1 MKAYQAL
8 AAMVLGLTAVAAQ
21 AQMTPVG
28 LWKSVDDKSGEAK
41 SEIRVAEND
50 GVVTVEETRLEGLRD
65 HIVLPVSHTGMLMSD
80 PVAAQTAAF
89 LRRGAFDR

>member
-8 AAMVLGLTAVAAQ
+8 AAMVLGLTAAAAQ

-50 GVVTVEETRLEGLRD
+50 GVCLLYTSPSQRD
-65 HIVLPVSHTGMLMSD
+65 RQKSRMPSS
-80 PVAAQTAAF
+80 A
-89 LRRGAFDR
+89 